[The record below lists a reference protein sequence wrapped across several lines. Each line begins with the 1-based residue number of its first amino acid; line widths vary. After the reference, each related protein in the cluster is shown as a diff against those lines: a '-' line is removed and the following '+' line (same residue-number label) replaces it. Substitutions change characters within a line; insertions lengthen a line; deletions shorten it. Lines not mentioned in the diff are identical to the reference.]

1 MEQWSAKSV
10 GIAFH
15 FSSLVTAKPRRTCSP
30 GGVLLTQALM
40 VIVTR
45 RRPRIGKSNQSKEHD
60 FSRDKGRCAKC
71 GMRLRVW
78 EDTRV
83 FCPGKPYSIHASRSL
98 VRTC

>member
-1 MEQWSAKSV
+1 MVGKVRWHSV
-10 GIAFH
+10 PLL
-15 FSSLVTAKPRRTCSP
+15 FSSNREAPPDLQP